1 MKKLHVPEHRRKW
14 LIVPPLII
22 GVGIVAFFVT
32 DRSGPRRRPLEEQ
45 SRVLHVIK
53 VPEIDVIPR
62 VLGYGTAEPG
72 REWRAVAEVKGRVVD
87 VHPDLEAGALLQ
99 AGAEI
104 LRIAPAEYRLTVA
117 RIEADI
123 AQVAAQLA
131 ELDVK
136 EANLRASL
144 KIEAESLALAQR
156 ALARSQSAA
165 ERRAVAAAQVDK
177 DERSLLAQRQIAQA
191 LENSL
196 KLLPAEKRALE
207 ASRKVKEAGLAQARL
222 DLDKTTITAPFNCR
236 LGELSIEKGQFL
248 SAGEIL
254 FEAHSTDHT
263 EVEAQVP
270 MHLARNLLSTEV
282 RRQIVTTL
290 NLETVRK
297 LFDVEAIVR
306 FRTGEFMAEWDA
318 TFSRIRELIHPQ
330 TRTLGIVVSV
340 DKPYEKVIPGTR
352 PPLVKGMFCEVEL
365 RGRPRKGLIVIPR
378 SALHE
383 GHVYVVNDEQ
393 RLERRKVDVAFAQ
406 SSFVCLED
414 GLRKGELLVVVD
426 PTPAIEGL
434 LVTPEVDETI
444 LEALIAE
451 ARGEVRLR

>member
-1 MKKLHVPEHRRKW
+1 MKKLHIPERHRKW

-22 GVGIVAFFVT
+22 GAGIVAFFVSNRT
-32 DRSGPRRRPLEEQ
+32 GPHRSPLEEQ

-53 VPEIDVIPR
+53 VPEVEVIPR

-99 AGAEI
+99 DGAEI
-104 LRIAPAEYRLTVA
+104 LRIDPAEYRLTAA
-117 RIEADI
+117 RLEADV
-123 AQVAAQLA
+123 AQVTAQLA

-156 ALARSQSAA
+156 ALARSRSAA

-177 DERSLLAQRQIAQA
+177 DERSWLAQRQIAQA

-196 KLLPAEKRALE
+196 KLLPAERKTLE

-222 DLDKTTITAPFNCR
+222 DLDKTTITTPFNCR
-236 LGELSIEKGQFL
+236 LGELSIEKGQFV

-282 RRQIVTTL
+282 RRQLVTTL

-306 FRTGEFMAEWDA
+306 FRSGEFTAEWDA

-340 DKPYEKVIPGTR
+340 DTPYEKVIPGTR

-426 PTPAIEGL
+426 PTPAIEVL